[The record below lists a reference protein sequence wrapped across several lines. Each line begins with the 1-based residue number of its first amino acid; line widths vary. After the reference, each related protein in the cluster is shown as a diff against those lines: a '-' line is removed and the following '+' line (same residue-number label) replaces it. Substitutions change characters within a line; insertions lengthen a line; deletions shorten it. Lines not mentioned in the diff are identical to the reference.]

1 MGILNV
7 KNVSYA
13 YSGANKNVLN
23 DINIDF
29 KKSKIYSII
38 GKSGAGKTTLLSLI
52 SGLDICNKGEILYNG
67 KNLNNIDRDEYRAK
81 SIGVIFQGYNLL
93 NNYTAVEN
101 IILSMEISNVEVKY
115 KREYAYNLLNK
126 VGIDKE
132 TASRKVLTLS
142 GGEQQRI
149 AIARALSHN
158 PEIIIADE
166 PTGNLD
172 SETEADILDILK
184 NLAHN
189 EGKSVIIVTHSNKV
203 AILADEVWGL
213 KKGDLLF
220 IR

>member
-29 KKSKIYSII
+29 EKSKIYSII

-101 IILSMEISNVEVKY
+101 IILSMEISNVEVKD